1 MTEMALL
8 GALAL
13 RAGAGRV
20 LEWDAGAMRITSDE
34 DANKYVDPPY
44 RTGWSL

>member
-8 GALAL
+8 GTLAL
-13 RAGAGRV
+13 RTRRP
-20 LEWDAGAMRITSDE
+20 LEWNEKQMRITNSE
-34 DANKYVDPPY
+34 EANDLVDPPY